1 MKDFLALTGAAF
13 LIVLSVAIALAL
25 SGAIIGFGL
34 MLFVGILAN
43 AGVVGASVG
52 FWPDAFWLGLLLSLF
67 GTSVALAA
75 KS

>member
-13 LIVLSVAIALAL
+13 LIVLSVVLAVAI
-25 SGAIIGFGL
+25 SGAVIGFGL
-34 MLFVGILAN
+34 MLFIGTLAN
-43 AGVVGASVG
+43 AGVVPASIG
-52 FWPDAFWLGLLLSLF
+52 FWPDAIWLGALLSLF